1 LINSMTAYGK
11 GDFLQHGKRFLV
23 EIKSLNNRYRDVIL
37 RIPRNL
43 QGFEKELRSLVD
55 SKVRRGRVE
64 VFFQIESSQEA
75 PPYALELNVPLVD
88 AYLKVFEEL
97 SNHSGLK
104 QELKLETLIQMNDVV
119 NIKTDTEDEEEMGK
133 GLYSTLSM
141 GLDSLV
147 EMRRQ
152 EGAAIEI
159 DLRKRIDRIEGFIG
173 EVRGL
178 TSQIVEAYRG
188 RLKENVEKL
197 SQGVSV
203 DEDRIVQEV
212 AIFAERCDITEELVR
227 MGSHLEQFRT
237 YLDMDDVVGRRLDFL
252 IQEMNREVNT
262 LGSKAS
268 DSFVSKTVVEMK
280 AELEKLR
287 EQVQNVE

>member
-1 LINSMTAYGK
+1 MTAYGK
-11 GDFLQHGKRFLV
+11 GDFLQNGKRFLV

-55 SKVRRGRVE
+55 SKIKRGRIE
-64 VFFQIESSQEA
+64 IFFQIESSNEA
-75 PPYALELNVPLVD
+75 PPYALELNLPLVD
-88 AYLKVFEEL
+88 AYLKIFEKL
-97 SNHSGLK
+97 SSHSGLE
-104 QELKLETLIQMNDVV
+104 QEFNLETLLQMNDVV

-133 GLYSTLSM
+133 GLYTTLSL

-147 EMRRQ
+147 EMRRK

-159 DLRKRIDRIEGFIG
+159 DLRKRLDRIAGFIG

-178 TSQIVEAYRG
+178 TSQIVEAYG
-188 RLKENVEKL
+188 VRLRENVEKL
-197 SQGVSV
+197 TQGVSV
-203 DEDRIVQEV
+203 DEDRIAQEV
-212 AIFAERCDITEELVR
+212 AIFAERSDITEELVR
-227 MGSHLEQFRT
+227 MASHLEQFRT
-237 YLDMDDVVGRRLDFL
+237 YLEMDDVVGRRLDFL

-268 DSFVSKTVVEMK
+268 DSFVSRTVVEMK